1 MSIRIPS
8 SRLKKED
15 GYLRPKKTL
24 TDSIQN
30 QKSITEYLKNFEEIK
45 NDDLPYININTQL
58 RYISYDKKNK
68 CELFRFG
75 GLLAKVDRD
84 YIVLA
89 GKEGKRFSV
98 QRYTKDNNGKILHE
112 TRFFKKIKNEE
123 IMQEEINNTVEV
135 IDKQNDLIKK
145 QKQEIAALKKKLK
158 K

>member
-1 MSIRIPS
+1 MSIRLPA

-15 GYLRPKKTL
+15 GYIRPKKTL

-30 QKSITEYLKNFEEIK
+30 QKSITEYLKNFEEI
-45 NDDLPYININTQL
+45 NNENLPYVNINTQL

-75 GLLAKVDRD
+75 GLLAKVDKD
-84 YIVLA
+84 YLVLA
-89 GKEGKRFSV
+89 GREGKRFSV
-98 QRYTKDNNGKILHE
+98 QRYTKDNNGKIIHE

-123 IMQEEINNTVEV
+123 IIKEELNTTVDV

-145 QKQEIAALKKKLK
+145 QKQEIAALKKRLK

>member
-1 MSIRIPS
+1 MSIRLPA

-15 GYLRPKKTL
+15 GYIRPKKTL

-30 QKSITEYLKNFEEIK
+30 QKSISEYLKNFEEI
-45 NDDLPYININTQL
+45 NNENLPYVNINTQL

-75 GLLAKVDRD
+75 GLLAKVDKD
-84 YIVLA
+84 YLVLA
-89 GKEGKRFSV
+89 GREGKRFSV
-98 QRYTKDNNGKILHE
+98 QRYTKDNNGKIIHE

-123 IMQEEINNTVEV
+123 IIKEELNTTVDV

-145 QKQEIAALKKKLK
+145 QKQEIAALKKRLK

>member
-1 MSIRIPS
+1 MSIRIPA

-15 GYLRPKKTL
+15 GYVRPKKTL

-30 QKSITEYLKNFEEIK
+30 EKSISEYLKNFEEIDNK
-45 NDDLPYININTQL
+45 NLPYININTQL
-58 RYISYDKKNK
+58 RYISYDKKNS

-89 GKEGKRFSV
+89 GREGKRFSV

-123 IMQEEINNTVEV
+123 IMKEELNNTVEV
-135 IDKQNDLIKK
+135 IDKQNDIIKK
-145 QKQEIAALKKKLK
+145 QKQEIAALKKRLK